1 MTERTEA
8 RFLVDPTGERTPA
21 KRERLSRPASLAGIT
36 IGLLDI
42 SKARG
47 DVFLD
52 EIEAQLKAQN
62 LSVKRFRKPTFA
74 RVAPPDLAR
83 QIARECEVVIEA
95 LAD

>member
-1 MTERTEA
+1 MTETTES
-8 RFLVDPTGERTPA
+8 RFLFDPTGERTPT
-21 KRERLSRPASLAGIT
+21 KRERLSRPTSLAGIT

-52 EIEAQLKAQN
+52 QIAARLNERKLT
-62 LSVKRFRKPTFA
+62 VRRFQKPTFA
-74 RVAPPDLAR
+74 RVAPTDLKR
-83 QIARECEVVIEA
+83 EIAAYCDVVIEA